1 MMTNFIFAKKIMYP
15 RLIENKIKAQV
26 GSGKAIIVVGARQ
39 VGKTTL
45 IKKILKGQD
54 YLFLDGDDP
63 SIRQL
68 LQSPNTEQIRSI
80 LAGNKIVFIDEAQR
94 IESIGLTLKIITDQ
108 FKDVQLMVTGS
119 SSFELGNKLNE
130 SLAGRKWEY
139 ELFPIAWEEF
149 EKKEGF
155 VSAEQQ
161 LENRLLYGFYPDV
174 LNHKGNE
181 RAVLK
186 NLVSSYLYRDILS
199 FAEIRKPEVLDKL
212 LLALAFQIGN
222 EVNYNELSNLIGIN
236 KITVQKYIDILE
248 KGFIIFRLNS
258 FSRNLRNEIKRNR
271 KIYFYDNGI
280 RNMITGNFSALN
292 LRTDV
297 GALWENFLVSERMKQ
312 NIYKETFARMYF
324 WRTKQQQEVD
334 FVEEK
339 DGEIYGYEFKWQAK
353 NKVRLPKTFVET
365 YHAKTKVIDR
375 NNFREFVI
383 IN

>member
-94 IESIGLTLKIITDQ
+94 IDGIGLTLKIITDQ

-199 FAEIRKPEVLDKL
+199 FAEIRRPEVLDKL

-222 EVNYNELSNLIGIN
+222 EVNYNELSKLVGIN

-334 FVEEK
+334 YVEEK